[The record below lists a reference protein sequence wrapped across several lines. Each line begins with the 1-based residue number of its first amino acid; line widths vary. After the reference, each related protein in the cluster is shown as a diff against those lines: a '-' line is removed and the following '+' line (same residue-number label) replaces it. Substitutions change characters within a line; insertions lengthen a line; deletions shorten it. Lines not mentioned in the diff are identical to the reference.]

1 MAALGW
7 FVEGS
12 GGLVG
17 VGACGFGLRVSFFG
31 DLLLAPST
39 WPAWRISSAT
49 LLACKA
55 ACACFVFV
63 CVSFLAFLGGGGPRT
78 CAVSEYG
85 HWSAPSF
92 ASWRVLFSWCFFPRI
107 WTTCRAAR
115 TARSTEH
122 LVIKN

>member
-1 MAALGW
+1 MAALSW
-7 FVEGS
+7 FVEGC

-31 DLLLAPST
+31 NLLLSPST
-39 WPAWRISSAT
+39 WAAWPGSSPT
-49 LLACKA
+49 LLGCKA

-63 CVSFLAFLGGGGPRT
+63 CVSFLAFLGGGCQGTGPI
-78 CAVSEYG
+78 SEHG

-92 ASWRVLFSWCFFPRI
+92 ASWRVLFSWCFFPRMWI
-107 WTTCRAAR
+107 ICRVPT